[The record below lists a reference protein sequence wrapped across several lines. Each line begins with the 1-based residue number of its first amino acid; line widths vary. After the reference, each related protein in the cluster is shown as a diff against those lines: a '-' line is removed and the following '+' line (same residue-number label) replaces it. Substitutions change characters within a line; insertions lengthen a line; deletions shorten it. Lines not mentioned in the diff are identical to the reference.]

1 MYRTGRIRACKWG
14 GAALAVLLLSQ
25 CFARWKDFFQA
36 PTGRAYAGLLI
47 TLSLFLVLMAALSVV
62 VYAEE
67 KAKGRIHRNR
77 PRFDRWSDRFFLKPE
92 DR

>member
-1 MYRTGRIRACKWG
+1 MYRTGRIKACKWT

-36 PTGRAYAGLLI
+36 PTGRAYAGLVI

-67 KAKGRIHRNR
+67 KAKGRILRNR
-77 PRFDRWSDRFFLKPE
+77 PWFDRWSDRFFLNSE